1 MSGIDAREHALAEL
15 ALALSLSPSDARAAG
30 QALSTALAEG
40 ASPAEADA
48 VVALAERASGRTCP
62 PDVRAELDARLLGP
76 WTDVREVTIGDWT
89 TVVAHRA
96 GTGVPLVLCHSLC
109 TDHQMWEPLVAALPP
124 TVEVW
129 AWDARNHG
137 RHRNRVLDFSVPL
150 VADDAAAMFD
160 TLAIDKAFLV
170 GISMGGSVVQEFA
183 IRYRRR
189 LAALAIMATRGK
201 GAATGEQRARAGER
215 DGLAAQVAVTLSR
228 WFTPG
233 YLAVND
239 RHVRHVRELLLSWN
253 VDAWGRGWRA
263 LGTTSTASRLHDVHV
278 PAICVAGEVDPSSP
292 PAVLQA
298 LVDVLPD
305 ARLEVVRAGPHLFPI
320 ESPEATAELL
330 MRHWAA
336 VTDSTARSA

>member
-1 MSGIDAREHALAEL
+1 MSGIDARERALA
-15 ALALSLSPSDARAAG
+15 ALSLSLSDAPAAG
-30 QALSTALAEG
+30 QALSAALAAG

-48 VVALAERASGRTCP
+48 VVAVAERAAGLTCP
-62 PDVRAELDARLLGP
+62 PEVRADLDARLLGP
-76 WTDVREVTIGDWT
+76 WTDVRDVTVGDLT

-96 GTGVPLVLCHSLC
+96 GTGVPLVLCHSLG
-109 TDHQMWEPLVAALPP
+109 TDHHMWEPLVAALPP

-137 RHRNRVLDFSVPL
+137 RHRDNVLDFSVPI

-160 TLAIDKAFLV
+160 TLGIDKAFLV

-183 IRYRRR
+183 IRYQQR

-201 GAATGEQRARAGER
+201 GAATGEQRASAGER

-239 RHVRHVRELLLSWN
+239 RHVRHIRELVLSWS

-263 LGTTSTASRLHDVHV
+263 LGSTSTASRLHDVRV
-278 PAICVAGEVDPSSP
+278 PTICVAGEVDSSSP
-292 PAVLQA
+292 PPVLQG

-305 ARLEVVRAGPHLFPI
+305 ARLEVVRGGPHLFPI
-320 ESPEATAELL
+320 ENPEATAELL
-330 MRHWAA
+330 MRHWRTVADTKA
-336 VTDSTARSA
+336 GSA

>member
-1 MSGIDAREHALAEL
+1 MSGIDGRERALATL
-15 ALALSLSPSDARAAG
+15 TLSLSDASAAG
-30 QALSTALAEG
+30 QALSAALAAG

-48 VVALAERASGRTCP
+48 VVAVAERASGLTCP
-62 PDVRAELDARLLGP
+62 PAVRADLDARLLGP
-76 WTDVREVTIGDWT
+76 WTDVRDVTVGDLT

-96 GTGVPLVLCHSLC
+96 GTGVPLVLCHSLG
-109 TDHQMWEPLVAALPP
+109 TDHHMWEPLVAALPP

-137 RHRNRVLDFSVPL
+137 RHRDHVLDFSVPI

-160 TLAIDKAFLV
+160 TLGIDKAFLV

-183 IRYRRR
+183 IRYQHR

-201 GAATGEQRARAGER
+201 GAATGEQRASAGER

-239 RHVRHVRELLLSWN
+239 RHVRHIRELVLSWS

-263 LGTTSTASRLHDVHV
+263 LGSTSTASRLHDVRV
-278 PAICVAGEVDPSSP
+278 PTICVAGEVDSSSP
-292 PAVLQA
+292 PPVLQG

-305 ARLEVVRAGPHLFPI
+305 ARLEVVRGGPHLFPI
-320 ESPEATAELL
+320 ENPEATAELL
-330 MRHWAA
+330 MRHWRA
-336 VTDSTARSA
+336 VADSNARSS